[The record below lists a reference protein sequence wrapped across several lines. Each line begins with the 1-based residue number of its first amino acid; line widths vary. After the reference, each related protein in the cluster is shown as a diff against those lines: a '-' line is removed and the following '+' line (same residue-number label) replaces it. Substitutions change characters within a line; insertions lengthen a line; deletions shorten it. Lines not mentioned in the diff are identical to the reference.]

1 MKEVRHEDHTLYN
14 FIYRKC
20 PGKAHRQRKKQI
32 SGRLAGCVGSGE
44 MQSDSLMG
52 MELLSGVMK
61 ISKIDCGEGR
71 ITLNILKTIELYF

>member
-1 MKEVRHEDHTLYN
+1 
-14 FIYRKC
+14 
-20 PGKAHRQRKKQI
+20 
-32 SGRLAGCVGSGE
+32 
-44 MQSDSLMG
+44 MG